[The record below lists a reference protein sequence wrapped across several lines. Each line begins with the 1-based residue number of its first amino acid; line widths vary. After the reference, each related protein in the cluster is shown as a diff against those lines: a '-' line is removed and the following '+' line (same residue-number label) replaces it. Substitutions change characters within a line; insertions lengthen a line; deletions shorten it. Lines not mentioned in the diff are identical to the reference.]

1 MKAESILQSDLLDII
16 FENRNKQYGAYQ
28 LRKEYN
34 GRLYRSLYLVL
45 AIVCLFIAANLLAH
59 FFKPKLQHVVS
70 ISSLDSGIRLTT
82 VPIPETPPPV
92 VKPSPPFASIRNM
105 VPVIVPDD
113 KARDTMPTVDD
124 LTNRVISDKTI
135 DGPKPASDN
144 VSVPAKPVAAP
155 VPEPLP
161 AEPAIVDDPE
171 VLPEFPGGTAA
182 LLRFLGKNLQVPE
195 DALEAGQRV
204 KIPVRFVV
212 NKDGSLG
219 DLEFPVQADER
230 FKKEI
235 QRVVSRMPKW
245 KPGSVQGKT
254 VSVHFTI
261 PIIFETTEN

>member
-1 MKAESILQSDLLDII
+1 MKAELILQSDLLDII

-45 AIVCLFIAANLLAH
+45 AIVGLLIAANLLAH
-59 FFKPKLQHVVS
+59 FFKPKSQHLVS

-92 VKPSPPFASIRNM
+92 VKLSPPVASIRNM

-113 KARDTMPTVDD
+113 KARDTMPTIDVIAD
-124 LTNRVISDKTI
+124 RVISDQTV
-135 DGPKPASDN
+135 DGPKPVSDN
-144 VSVPAKPVAAP
+144 VSVAPKPVAAP
-155 VPEPLP
+155 AP
-161 AEPAIVDDPE
+161 APVEPAIVDDPE

-182 LLRFLGKNLQVPE
+182 LLRFLGRNLQVPE

-212 NKDGSLG
+212 SKDGSLG